1 MSESVHPSQTSAGQT
16 TAEER
21 RRRPRSNFPYR
32 QRIAPVVSGRLPSP
46 SQFFEVHCKDVST
59 GGFAF
64 VLEYRPEFTE
74 LVVAL
79 GLPGEETYISA
90 EVAYVRP
97 LEEDPEKFLIG
108 CRFVQREQEKYARTP
123 AEID

>member
-1 MSESVHPSQTSAGQT
+1 MSESVQQSE
-16 TAEER
+16 TAVEQSTAQER

-46 SQFFEVHCKDVST
+46 SQFFEVNCKDVST

-64 VLEYRPEFTE
+64 VLEYRPEFEE

-90 EVAYVRP
+90 QVAYVRP
-97 LEEDPEKFLIG
+97 LEEDSEKFLIG
-108 CRFVQREQEKYARTP
+108 CRFVQREQEKYARPTADP
-123 AEID
+123 G